1 MLKELRFIEEIGLW
15 VGKFGDVNLLYDDII
30 RDLLLRP
37 QQITD
42 GIVLLRD
49 LGVQKIYDFY
59 VEGMS
64 NVNTT
69 KNFFLYRMLDSEV
82 ILVYN
87 KPITVLAFEEN
98 GKTVYKPDKVRYYC
112 YRKTEIYHLY
122 PRDIYHLYYEG
133 VKFITPNGEI
143 VVSQARTKEAKT

>member
-1 MLKELRFIEEIGLW
+1 MWRETFIEEIGLW
-15 VGKFGDVNLLYDDII
+15 VGKFGDVNLLYDNIT
-30 RDLLLRP
+30 RDLWLKP

-42 GIVLLRD
+42 GIILLRH

-59 VEGMS
+59 VEGVS

-82 ILVYN
+82 ILIHNV
-87 KPITVLAFEEN
+87 PITVLAFEEN
-98 GKTVYKPDKVRYYC
+98 GQTVYKPDKVRIFF
-112 YRKTEIYHLY
+112 YRKTKIYHIY

-143 VVSQARTKEAKT
+143 VVSQARNPRR